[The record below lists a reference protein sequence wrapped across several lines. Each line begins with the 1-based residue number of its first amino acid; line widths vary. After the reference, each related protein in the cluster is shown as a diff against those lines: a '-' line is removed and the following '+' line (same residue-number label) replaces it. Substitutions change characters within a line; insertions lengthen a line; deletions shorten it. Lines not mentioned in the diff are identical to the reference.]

1 MKKFALAAIAS
12 VLITGCQSTGTIW
25 NATSSQD
32 QFTDVTTKMVTI
44 GEGPSNQLIVTRS
57 LRYYPFVG
65 MQNGE
70 LFVGIRSGGR
80 YRIPTG
86 TVQIRIDTNEAWTI
100 SPDETPIYLAPSIP
114 SPRPQG
120 VDKSNVVDVASFQAQ
135 AMQNV
140 TKIMSPYTATTG
152 DKAKRILKE
161 MLTGKTVKYRT
172 VGMNQAASTTGE
184 VVIDA
189 SFVEALRQIGIKPEN
204 L

>member
-1 MKKFALAAIAS
+1 MKRIALLAITS
-12 VLITGCQSTGTIW
+12 VLIAGCQSTGTIW
-25 NATSSQD
+25 TATSNQD
-32 QFTDVTTKMVTI
+32 QFTDVSTKMVTI
-44 GEGPSNQLIVTRS
+44 GEGLSNQLIVTKS
-57 LRYYPFVG
+57 LKYYPFVG
-65 MQNGE
+65 VQNGE
-70 LFVGIRSGGR
+70 LFVGVRSGGR

-86 TVQIRIDTNEAWTI
+86 TVQIRIDSNEAWTI
-100 SPDETPIYLAPSIP
+100 TPDETPIYLAPSIP
-114 SPRPQG
+114 AALPQVAHNSSG
-120 VDKSNVVDVASFQAQ
+120 VDLASFQAQ

-161 MLTGKTVKYRT
+161 MLAGKTVKYRT
-172 VGMNQAASTTGE
+172 VGINQAASTTGE